1 MIERGL
7 PASRQ
12 EAIMN
17 EVQVSSPT
25 MPRVVLSP
33 IEQARLID
41 LAQAASAKDADV
53 AAMLLNEADRA
64 ELVPAYLIPDSVVV
78 MQSFV
83 EFRDDSDG
91 TVRQVQLVYP
101 KDADIAQ
108 DRISILTPIG
118 TALIGLQEGQT
129 IPWPTRDGRER
140 TITVLRVDR
149 VPLRAPKKKAA

>member
-1 MIERGL
+1 
-7 PASRQ
+7 
-12 EAIMN
+12 MN

-91 TVRQVQLVYP
+91 AVRQVQLVYP

>member
-1 MIERGL
+1 
-7 PASRQ
+7 
-12 EAIMN
+12 MN
-17 EVQVSSPT
+17 EVQIASPQSL
-25 MPRVVLSP
+25 PRVVLSP

-53 AAMLLNEADRA
+53 AAMLMNEADRA
-64 ELVPAYLIPDSVVV
+64 ELVPACLIPDSVVV
-78 MQSFV
+78 MRSYV
-83 EFRDDSDG
+83 EFRDDTDG

-118 TALIGLQEGQT
+118 AALIGLQEGQI

-149 VPLRAPKKKAA
+149 VPLRAPKKKAV